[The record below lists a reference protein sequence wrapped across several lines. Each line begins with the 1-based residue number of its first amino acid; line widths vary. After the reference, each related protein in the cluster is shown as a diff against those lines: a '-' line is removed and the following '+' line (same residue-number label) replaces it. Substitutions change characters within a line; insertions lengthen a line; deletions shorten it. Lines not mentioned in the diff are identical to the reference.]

1 MFLIHQYWKTVGPP
15 NSSNFSQ
22 SAISY
27 LNGNYPTIYFFA
39 SNDKRRDVEHPKS
52 SKVEKLTIKQC
63 FTSICP
69 RQHQNCQSNTRL
81 QKGSKLFRSY
91 RPISIWPSFSKFFN
105 LSRILLMNTTYF
117 LVSNSVPGNAIQP
130 VWQWL
135 NCSKII
141 LPLLR
146 IKNSLLEVS
155 STCPKHLTLS
165 VSTKFFLKRC
175 STMAYAEL
183 P

>member
-1 MFLIHQYWKTVGPP
+1 MFLIHQYWKTVSPP

-69 RQHQNCQSNTRL
+69 RQHQNCQSKTRL